1 MPTRKEYVVYT
12 TVLCAIAMTI
22 IDGIVQPSYAIKS
35 AIKIVLFLFLPLGYF
50 ALFRAWD
57 ELKSLFSLKKW
68 ELLVALGLGVGAF
81 LVITGGYMLISR
93 FFDLDTIILA
103 RTSAGGVSAANFL
116 YVSTYIALVNSLL
129 EEFFFR
135 GFAFLSMKKLSSRGF
150 AYGFSAALFA
160 VYHFGMVGGGN
171 LMVSLVAMAGLFAAG
186 LILNALNE
194 RSGSIL
200 TSWLLHMCANLAI
213 NTVGFYV
220 FGMI

>member
-103 RTSAGGVSAANFL
+103 RTAAGGVSAANFL

-135 GFAFLSMKKLSSRGF
+135 GFAFLSMKKLSSRRF